1 MNKFHSI
8 SSRARAL
15 APVSAALLMAG
26 FFHATAVQAASTTA
40 NASATVI
47 TPIAIAKT
55 ADLAF
60 GSFSAATAGTVA
72 IATDGTRT
80 ATGGVLL
87 SSQTAGGAAAFNVT
101 GQDTATYA
109 ITLPTD
115 STVTLSGPGTAMAVD
130 SFVSNPSGTGTLG
143 ATGQAVN
150 VGATLTVGPAQAE
163 GAYTGTFNV
172 AVEYN

>member
-1 MNKFHSI
+1 MTKFHSTP
-8 SSRARAL
+8 SRARAL
-15 APVSAALLMAG
+15 VPVSAALLMAG
-26 FFHATAVQAASTTA
+26 LFHATAAQAASASA

-60 GSFSAATAGTVA
+60 GSFSAATAGTVV
-72 IATDGTRT
+72 IATDGTRS

-87 SSQTAGGAAAFNVT
+87 SSNTAVGAAAFDVT

-109 ITLPTD
+109 ITLPAD
-115 STVTLSGPGTAMAVD
+115 GTVTLSGPGTAMAVD

-150 VGATLTVGPAQAE
+150 VGATLTVGSAQAE
-163 GAYTGTFNV
+163 GAYSGTFNV
-172 AVEYN
+172 SVEYN